1 VGAASA
7 LSGQVIS
14 EILREYYQFSP
25 QIAANLEKD
34 ELARK
39 AVLRIVVRPLI
50 AWYTLA
56 SNLGLERADRN
67 AVSQA
72 AQEVLDACPR
82 SLGEGL
88 VAPVLEAIQSG
99 GPLPEDAPQQLLAFL
114 PRIREAARLRFASWA
129 ILDAL
134 VRAWTLSARHV
145 DVLAEVGEW
154 LATAPLELVAQP
166 KDPKRLD
173 VDLAA
178 LAGFFDFRPRARLQ
192 LGARLAEAWPES
204 VEALERHGFMEL
216 SSGSSKEQEKA
227 KNE

>member
-1 VGAASA
+1 VGAVSA
-7 LSGQVIS
+7 LSGQVVN

-25 QIAANLEKD
+25 EIAANLEKD
-34 ELARK
+34 EVARK

-50 AWYTLA
+50 AWYTLV

-67 AVSQA
+67 AISQA

-82 SLGEGL
+82 SLGEAR
-88 VAPVLEAIQSG
+88 VAPLLEAIRSG
-99 GPLPEDAPQQLLAFL
+99 GPLPDDAPQQLLAFL

-134 VRAWTLSARHV
+134 LRVWTLTTRHV
-145 DVLAEVGEW
+145 DVLAEAAEW

-166 KDPKRLD
+166 NDPKRLD
-173 VDLAA
+173 MDLAA

-192 LGARLAEAWPES
+192 LGARLAEAWPET
-204 VEALERHGFMEL
+204 VEALERHGFMKP
-216 SSGSSKEQEKA
+216 SSGS
-227 KNE
+227 